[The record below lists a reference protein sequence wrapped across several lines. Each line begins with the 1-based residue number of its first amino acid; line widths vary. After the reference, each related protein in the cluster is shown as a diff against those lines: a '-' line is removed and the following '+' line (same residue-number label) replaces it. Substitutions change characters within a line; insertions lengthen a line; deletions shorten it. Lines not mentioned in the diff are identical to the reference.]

1 MLWNKTKCA
10 TCHSTAVCSEKTKF
24 FINYCGSQR
33 ERNQT
38 LYSKALDECR
48 SKHGLNYINI
58 HINQSFLPV
67 KKDELEPALAL

>member
-10 TCHSTAVCSEKTKF
+10 VCHCTSTCSEKTKF

-38 LYSKALDECR
+38 LYGKALDDCLSR
-48 SKHGLNYINI
+48 RGLNYIRI
-58 HINQSFLPV
+58 TSQWKTS
-67 KKDELEPALAL
+67 ELQPALTS